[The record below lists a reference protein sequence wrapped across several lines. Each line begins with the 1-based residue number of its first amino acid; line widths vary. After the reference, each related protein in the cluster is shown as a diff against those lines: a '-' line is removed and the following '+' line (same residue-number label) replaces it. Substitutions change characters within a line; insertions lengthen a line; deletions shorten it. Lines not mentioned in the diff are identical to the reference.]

1 MDGDP
6 GGAIPAGAVGYSNVA
21 FFLLTRLAQQQVPN
35 SDLAGYLNGR
45 LLAPLGITPDIAV
58 GNTATGAR
66 LPGEVAGYDS
76 AGAAPSMLDVSGRW
90 AGAAYGATF
99 LTEVA
104 PGAGGLVTSAVTVA
118 RFIGSHAVWDLG
130 DNDADTR
137 ILAARYGDFEG
148 TGTIAQS
155 RPSGVDL
162 AIAFS
167 YWVPDDAKDALL
179 TLLGPIVDGLA
190 PSL

>member
-1 MDGDP
+1 
-6 GGAIPAGAVGYSNVA
+6 VE
-21 FFLLTRLAQQQVPN
+21 R
-35 SDLAGYLNGR
+35 
-45 LLAPLGITPDIAV
+45 
-58 GNTATGAR
+58 
-66 LPGEVAGYDS
+66 
-76 AGAAPSMLDVSGRW
+76 
-90 AGAAYGATF
+90 F
-99 LTEVA
+99 LTDVA

-130 DNDADTR
+130 DNDAGTC